1 MAFWAAAAPYL
12 ANAAVTIGST
22 LPLYMGAG
30 QPSEEEQE
38 RMLRRQ
44 LEIQDEFEQQKMG
57 RMGAQGGG
65 DLAGLVGMQQENPMS
80 LASLMAD
87 ERETASL
94 GRIARN
100 MRQSRFAGMN
110 PELEE
115 LLAGSTARL
124 AAMQSERTLAPIEVL
139 QMLEALN
146 G

>member
-1 MAFWAAAAPYL
+1 MGPLGITLLSLGSAAAFPVIDRL
-12 ANAAVTIGST
+12 LSGS
-22 LPLYMGAG
+22 PESQM
-30 QPSEEEQE
+30 
-38 RMLRRQ
+38 RKQ
-44 LEIQDEFEQQKMG
+44 LEIQDQFEQEKMA

-65 DLAGLVGMQQENPMS
+65 DLSGLVGMQQENPMS

-124 AAMQSERTLAPIEVL
+124 AALQSERTLAPIEVL
-139 QMLEALN
+139 QMLEAVN

>member
-1 MAFWAAAAPYL
+1 MGPLGITLLSLGSAAAFPVIDRL
-12 ANAAVTIGST
+12 LSGS
-22 LPLYMGAG
+22 PESQM
-30 QPSEEEQE
+30 
-38 RMLRRQ
+38 RKQ
-44 LEIQDEFEQQKMG
+44 LEIQDQFEQEKMA

-65 DLAGLVGMQQENPMS
+65 DLSGLVGMQQENPMS

-124 AAMQSERTLAPIEVL
+124 AAMQSERTLSPIEVL